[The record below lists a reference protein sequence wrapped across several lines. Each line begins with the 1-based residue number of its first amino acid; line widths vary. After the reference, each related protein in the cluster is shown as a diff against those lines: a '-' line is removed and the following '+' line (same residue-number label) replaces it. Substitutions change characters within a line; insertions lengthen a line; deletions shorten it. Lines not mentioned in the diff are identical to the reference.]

1 MFAIFF
7 TYFDCNIY
15 TLFHKLARIIIA
27 IASLE
32 KGYHSIDLWMLIL
45 EIIMLKEN
53 TMSNIWWRDHWNIIM
68 EGLKKYQM
76 ERKINTNDSIVFTH
90 TYNGKI
96 L

>member
-32 KGYHSIDLWMLIL
+32 KGFPGVDLWMLIL
-45 EIIMLKEN
+45 ENNYVKVEN
-53 TMSNIWWRDHWNIIM
+53 Y
-68 EGLKKYQM
+68 E
-76 ERKINTNDSIVFTH
+76 
-90 TYNGKI
+90 
-96 L
+96 

>member
-1 MFAIFF
+1 MFAIFV

-53 TMSNIWWRDHWNIIM
+53 TMSDI
-68 EGLKKYQM
+68 
-76 ERKINTNDSIVFTH
+76 
-90 TYNGKI
+90 
-96 L
+96 